1 MDVILDYLINAIPF
15 VIYTVLL
22 VRLERSWAYLKHCEA
37 SEKVRRLMAI
47 IAILAICTVL
57 FMAANA
63 YALFA
68 LGKTLL
74 SMRVFQMFVLG
85 NCVAYWMVLDL
96 VTWEVKQDLG
106 E

>member
-1 MDVILDYLINAIPF
+1 MSYIDWVVNTIPF

-22 VRLERSWAYLKHCEA
+22 IKLESVWRHLNRAGNSDKAKRLIA
-37 SEKVRRLMAI
+37 VV
-47 IAILAICTVL
+47 AILAICTVL
-57 FMAANA
+57 FMSANA

-68 LGKTLL
+68 LGSTLL
-74 SMRVFQMFVLG
+74 SMKFFQMFVVG

-96 VTWEVKQDLG
+96 VAWEAEHDVG